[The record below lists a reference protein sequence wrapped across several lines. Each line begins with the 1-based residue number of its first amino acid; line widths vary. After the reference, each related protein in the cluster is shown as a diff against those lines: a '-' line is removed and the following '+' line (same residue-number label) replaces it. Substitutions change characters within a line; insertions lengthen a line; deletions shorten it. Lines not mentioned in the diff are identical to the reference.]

1 MDAARAGESRV
12 VGGNALVHLEEQT
25 VRIMAPE
32 SPLVVTRERSTY
44 ERSVKPIIDFVGA
57 LILLVLTSPVLIG
70 AAIAVA
76 VTMGRPVILRQNR
89 VGVGGKVFSIYKF
102 RTMEPD
108 RRTNSVPFIGE
119 DRRQNH
125 KDPNDPRMT
134 KVGRFLRTWSIDEL
148 PQFINVLRGEM
159 SLVGPRPEM
168 VDIVARYE
176 PWQHARHEV
185 KPGITG
191 LWQISDRGQR
201 PMHECTDKDLE
212 YVEGLS
218 ALTDFKIL
226 ALTPL
231 ASIGLRR
238 GF

>member
-201 PMHECTDKDLE
+201 PMHECTDKDLQ